1 MKRDHIVIKGAK
13 QNNLKNIHVR
23 FPHNR
28 LIVITGI
35 SGSGKS
41 SLAFDTLFAEGQW
54 RYLESLSTYA
64 RMFIEKLAR
73 PSVESITNIRPTI
86 AIEQKNPVKTARSTV
101 GTATG
106 VYDHLRL
113 LFARIG
119 QVFCPRCGTRVKS
132 YYPEDVVDE
141 LFTYYYG
148 KAVLI
153 QFPYSVSIRGEN
165 ISNNLLARGFTR
177 ITLKR
182 KLITLDVNEE
192 IHLERGD
199 EIQVVVDR
207 VVIKNDSRKRIN
219 DSIEMAFREGGERLS
234 IELLEEKRVITRS
247 SRFKCHYC
255 NIDFKKPYPNLFS
268 FNNPLGACPV
278 CNGFG
283 KTLAYDEDL
292 IIPDKDLSLAEGA
305 IEPWNKPG
313 YRWWYDQLRSAAKK
327 HKIDLK
333 KPYKYLSQKQKNL
346 IFKGASDFYGIDECF
361 AELEKKRYKLHIR
374 VFLSRYRGQFIC
386 PACSGTRLKAE
397 ALNVRVNTLNI
408 HQLSQ
413 MTIDKLAEWFNAIS
427 VTPFEYSIS
436 QDIVRQIKMK
446 LQFLLAVGL
455 HYLTLDRTTRTLSA
469 GEAQRINLAHQL
481 GSQLVGTLYVLD
493 EPSIGLHCRDTQ
505 KLVGAV
511 VELAER
517 GNTVVVVEHD
527 KSFINHAHFIV
538 EMGPGGGDEGGHI
551 VFCGNRE
558 NFYQSNCLTARYMRG
573 DEFLSCP
580 GKRRRGSGNYL
591 YLCGARGNNLKNIS
605 IKLPLHTLVC
615 ITGVSGSGKSTLIND
630 TLYWALARSLKSEFG
645 RGEPY
650 DRLEGVE
657 FIKGVC
663 MIDQH
668 PIGKS
673 PRSNPSTYMKAFDE
687 VRKFFATLP
696 KAKSMGLT
704 ASSFSFNLP
713 GGRCETCQG
722 LGRQRLEMYLF
733 EDVFVTCE
741 QCGGK
746 RYKNEVLE
754 VTYKGRNIHHI
765 LELTVDEAWNLFSS
779 LPGLR
784 KRLELLKRV
793 GLGYLTLVQS
803 ATTLSG
809 GEAQRLKIC
818 RELSQPSRYDY
829 LYLLDEPTTGLHFDD
844 IRKLVTVLADLVDAG
859 NTVVVVEHN
868 LDLIKMADYIID
880 LGPEGGERGGL
891 VVAQGPPEEIV
902 KEKRSYTGRFLIHYL
917 TPQSP
922 KQLYSRTRG

>member
-1 MKRDHIVIKGAK
+1 MKGDQIVIKGAK
-13 QNNLKNIHVR
+13 QNNLKNISLSL
-23 FPHNR
+23 PHNR

-64 RMFIEKLAR
+64 RMFIEKLDR
-73 PSVESITNIRPTI
+73 PSVETIINIRPAI

-106 VYDHLRL
+106 IYDHLRL

-119 QVFCPRCGTRVKS
+119 QVFCPTCGKRVKK
-132 YYPEDVVDE
+132 YHPEDVVNE
-141 LFTYYYG
+141 LFKNYYG
-148 KAVLI
+148 KEI
-153 QFPYSVSIRGEN
+153 FIRFPYVVGLREKN
-165 ISNNLLARGFTR
+165 ISNELLARGFTR
-177 ITLKR
+177 ISLKG
-182 KLITLDVNEE
+182 KLIKLNADEE
-192 IHLERGD
+192 IHLKREK
-199 EIQVVVDR
+199 EVQVIVDR
-207 VVIKNDSRKRIN
+207 VMIKNDSRKRIN

-234 IELLEEKRVITRS
+234 IELLEEKRLITIS
-247 SRFKCHYC
+247 SHFKCHFC

-268 FNNPLGACPV
+268 FNNPLGACPD

-292 IIPDKDLSLAEGA
+292 IIPDKDLSSAEGA

-346 IFKGASDFYGIDECF
+346 IFKGAADFYGIDEFF

-386 PACSGTRLKAE
+386 TSCSGTRLKSE
-397 ALNVRVNTLNI
+397 ALNVRINSLNI
-408 HQLSQ
+408 YQISQ
-413 MTIDKLAEWFNAIS
+413 MTIDKLADWFNALNL
-427 VTPFEYSIS
+427 TAFEYSIS
-436 QDIVRQIKMK
+436 QDILRQIKMK
-446 LQFLLAVGL
+446 IQFLLEVGL
-455 HYLTLDRTTRTLSA
+455 HYLTLERTTRTLSA
-469 GEAQRINLAHQL
+469 GEAQRINLANQL
-481 GSQLVGTLYVLD
+481 GSQLMGTLYVLD

-505 KLVGAV
+505 KLVSAV
-511 VELAER
+511 MELADR

-538 EMGPGGGDEGGHI
+538 EMGPGGGERGGHI
-551 VFCGNRE
+551 VFAGNRRD
-558 NFYQSNCLTARYMRG
+558 FYQSDCLTARYIKG
-573 DEFLSCP
+573 EELLSCP
-580 GKRRRGSGNYL
+580 VKRRKRSGRHL
-591 YLCGARGNNLKNIS
+591 YLRGARGNNLKNIS

-645 RGEPY
+645 QGEPF
-650 DRLEGVE
+650 DKLEGVE
-657 FIKGVC
+657 FIKGIC
-663 MIDQH
+663 MIDQQ

-673 PRSNPSTYMKAFDE
+673 PRSNPITYMKAFDE
-687 VRKFFATLP
+687 IRKFFATLSQ
-696 KAKSMGLT
+696 AKSMGLT
-704 ASSFSFNLP
+704 ASSFSFNTP

-733 EDVFVTCE
+733 EDVFVICE

-746 RYKNEVLE
+746 RYKPEVLE
-754 VTYKGRNIHHI
+754 VTYKGKNIYHI

-784 KRLELLKRV
+784 KKLELLKRV
-793 GLGYLTLVQS
+793 GLGYLRLGQS
-803 ATTLSG
+803 ATALSG

-818 RELSQPSRYDY
+818 RELSQPARHDC

-844 IRKLVTVLADLVDAG
+844 IKKLVSVLEDLVDAG

-880 LGPEGGERGGL
+880 LGPEGGERGGE
-891 VVAQGPPEEIV
+891 VVAQGTPEEV
-902 KEKRSYTGRFLIHYL
+902 VVEKRSYTGRFLKNYL
-917 TPQSP
+917 TPLSL
-922 KQLYSRTRG
+922 KQLHSSSRR